1 MKKTLISLFFVV
13 LAATLV
19 VLAGCGGGGGGGTST
34 TSSTTGTLTNLR
46 VEAFLTGTTKQVD
59 AMSLVAGDV
68 VDLRLVGFDSSNVK
82 QVVSGATFGTTAP
95 SSIATVSGNR
105 LTAVATSA
113 GTSYAI
119 TSTAG
124 AYSANATMSVS
135 ASGNAIV
142 TGLVRSPAN
151 VGIYLATVKFYS
163 ATNTLLATT
172 NTVSDGTFRVA
183 LPLTAKKFTIDLSV
197 PDPVGPTGVSRY
209 YRQFGYGAADYTAN
223 TTSCLAPLPTLVA
236 GGNALPHDIV
246 PPFYDPTSPPPPPT
260 GCIG

>member
-13 LAATLV
+13 IAAAMV

-34 TSSTTGTLTNLR
+34 TSSTTGTLSNLR
-46 VEAFLTGTTKQVD
+46 VEAFLTGTSKQVD
-59 AMSLVAGDV
+59 PLSLVAGDV
-68 VDLRLVGFDSSNVK
+68 VDLRLVGFDSSNTK
-82 QVVSGATFGTTAP
+82 QVVSGATFGTSAP
-95 SSIATVSGNR
+95 SSVATVSGSR
-105 LTAVATSA
+105 LTAVASSA

-119 TSTAG
+119 SASAG
-124 AYSANATMSVS
+124 SYNANATMSVA

-151 VGIYLATVKFYS
+151 VGIYLAIVKFYS
-163 ATNTLLATT
+163 ATNTLIATT
-172 NTVSDGTFRVA
+172 NTVSDGTFRVS

-197 PDPVGPTGVSRY
+197 TDPVGPTGVSRY
-209 YRQFGYGAADYTAN
+209 YRLFGYGVGDYTMN
-223 TTSCLAPLPTLVA
+223 STGCLAPLPTLVA
-236 GGNALPHDIV
+236 GANALPHDIV